1 MRAEETGDARAQM
14 ASGNWFDAADAVLE
28 RDRVRA
34 REVMLRFNAD
44 PALSAEE
51 RVDLLRGLFGRL
63 GEGTDVSLGAQV
75 DYGYQTFM
83 GRNCFFNFNCT
94 FLDGAR
100 IEFGDDVWAGPGCT
114 FATPLHP
121 LLARERALRADAD
134 GTPHLW
140 ERNLPITVGNGVW
153 IGANVTVNPGVTIG
167 DGAVVGSGSVVTK
180 DVPPRTLAYGN
191 PCRAVREIGEGDS
204 IEGALAEA
212 RPGLTA
218 ANAGCGDGRPARRM
232 PVR

>member
-1 MRAEETGDARAQM
+1 MRTETADPRAQM

-28 RDRVRA
+28 RDRIHA

-100 IEFGDDVWAGPGCT
+100 IEFGDDEWVGPVCT
-114 FATPLHP
+114 FATPHHP
-121 LLARERALRADAD
+121 LLAR
-134 GTPHLW
+134 
-140 ERNLPITVGNGVW
+140 
-153 IGANVTVNPGVTIG
+153 
-167 DGAVVGSGSVVTK
+167 
-180 DVPPRTLAYGN
+180 
-191 PCRAVREIGEGDS
+191 
-204 IEGALAEA
+204 
-212 RPGLTA
+212 
-218 ANAGCGDGRPARRM
+218 
-232 PVR
+232 

>member
-1 MRAEETGDARAQM
+1 MTKSPHIEEPAERSTELVEALVRKPGKRLKTALFRGLARSDDLIRRKETGMRTETADPRAQM

-28 RDRVRA
+28 RDRIHA

-100 IEFGDDVWAGPGCT
+100 IEFGDDVWV
-114 FATPLHP
+114 LSLIH
-121 LLARERALRADAD
+121 
-134 GTPHLW
+134 
-140 ERNLPITVGNGVW
+140 I
-153 IGANVTVNPGVTIG
+153 
-167 DGAVVGSGSVVTK
+167 
-180 DVPPRTLAYGN
+180 
-191 PCRAVREIGEGDS
+191 
-204 IEGALAEA
+204 
-212 RPGLTA
+212 
-218 ANAGCGDGRPARRM
+218 
-232 PVR
+232 